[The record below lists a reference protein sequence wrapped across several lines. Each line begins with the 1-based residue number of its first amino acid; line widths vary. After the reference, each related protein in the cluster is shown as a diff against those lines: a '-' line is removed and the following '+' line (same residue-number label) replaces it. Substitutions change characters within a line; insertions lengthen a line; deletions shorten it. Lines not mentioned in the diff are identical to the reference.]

1 MYCMNCGTKND
12 EQAKFCI
19 KCGQQ
24 LTDSVVV
31 NENPKL
37 AKGKPKSW
45 SMVLI
50 SLVLVVAIIVVS
62 IFDLWPWSKKAEKKA
77 NGDFTQQGEV
87 QNGEQALS
95 SD

>member
-37 AKGKPKSW
+37 AKGKAPSEDW
-45 SMVLI
+45 
-50 SLVLVVAIIVVS
+50 
-62 IFDLWPWSKKAEKKA
+62 
-77 NGDFTQQGEV
+77 TR
-87 QNGEQALS
+87 
-95 SD
+95 

>member
-1 MYCMNCGTKND
+1 MFCMNCGTKND
-12 EQAKFCI
+12 DQAKFCI

-24 LTDSVVV
+24 LTDSVVA

-50 SLVLVVAIIVVS
+50 SLVLVVALIVLS
-62 IFDLWPWSKKAEKKA
+62 IFVLWPWSKNAAGMSGLDYVK
-77 NGDFTQQGEV
+77 GRDRST
-87 QNGEQALS
+87 
-95 SD
+95 